1 MESISG
7 KEYINLK
14 ELCETLG
21 ISPATGRNWIRL
33 GKLVPEYTEN
43 GKPYFSKSAVENLEQ
58 EIRSGGKEA
67 LKKRR
72 NKSYISGNAL
82 YRSYVSEGCGGIAAV
97 QEVLQMLSEKQIEK
111 NDILLCCILADCA
124 VKLLAQVYRTEVPPE
139 KVSLTAF
146 LDERIRFEIYDCFVE
161 DLITDK
167 TAAQQCIRQY
177 PDLFY
182 TKYGYEEQEDILGLL
197 YISCKSMGKRKAEGA
212 YYTPTT
218 IVRRLIGELF
228 KSNTDEEKEWRT
240 FLDPCCGTGNFLL
253 QLPDGCR
260 PEQMYGSDIDETSVK
275 LARLN
280 LLLRF
285 KDVKR
290 EVLYKNITVRN
301 FLLEEEERNYDVI
314 FGNPPWGYAFE
325 KEEKQSLKQKFF
337 CAKGKAVESYDIFLE
352 QSLRK
357 ITPGGTVSFV
367 LPEAVLTVKAHLP
380 IRKLMAERVSVSYLE
395 LLGNV
400 FDQVQCPGIIL
411 QVRCTG
417 KPMSCAGM
425 KVRNRQQ
432 EFVIQEEREITPE
445 AFCFHMP
452 DEEYLL
458 LHKISERNGAVYLK
472 NNADFAL
479 GIVTGNNADYLS
491 KVKAEGWEEVWKGTD
506 VQRFRVQ
513 TPENYIKFLP
523 DAFQQ
528 SASEN
533 YYRAPEKLL
542 YRFISS
548 QLVFAYDNRQRLSLN
563 SCNILIPRLEGM
575 NIKYILAV
583 LNSRVAQFY
592 FEKKF
597 HSVKVLRSHLE
608 QIPIPMAEEAE
619 QRCIVELVEQLLLE
633 QTEEA
638 AAGLYETLEEQVRC
652 LYGLSRIEYEKIR
665 AAVSGEHGERIEK
678 WTKRRL

>member
-72 NKSYISGNAL
+72 NKAYISGNAL
-82 YRSYVSEGCGGIAAV
+82 YHSYVSEGCGGIAAV
-97 QEVLQMLSEKQIEK
+97 QEVLQKLSEKQIEK
-111 NDILLCCILADCA
+111 NDTLLCCILADCA
-124 VKLLAQVYRTEVPPE
+124 VKLLAQVYWMEVPPE
-139 KVSLTAF
+139 KVSLAAF
-146 LDERIRFEIYDCFVE
+146 LEEEIRFETNDCFVE

-177 PDLFY
+177 PDLFC

-228 KSNTDEEKEWRT
+228 ESDAAGEKERCT

-253 QLPDGCR
+253 QLPDGCC

-380 IRKLMAERVSVSYLE
+380 IRKLLAERVSVSYLE

-445 AFCFHMP
+445 TFWFYMP

-458 LHKISERNGAVYLK
+458 LHKISELNGAVYLK

-491 KVKAEGWEEVWKGTD
+491 KVKAEGWEEVLKGAE
-506 VQRFRVQ
+506 VHRFRVQ

-528 SASEN
+528 SAPEN

-638 AAGLYETLEEQVRC
+638 SAKLYETLEEQVRC
-652 LYGLSRIEYEKIR
+652 LYGLSRLEYDKIKSE
-665 AAVSGEHGERIEK
+665 VMK
-678 WTKRRL
+678 K